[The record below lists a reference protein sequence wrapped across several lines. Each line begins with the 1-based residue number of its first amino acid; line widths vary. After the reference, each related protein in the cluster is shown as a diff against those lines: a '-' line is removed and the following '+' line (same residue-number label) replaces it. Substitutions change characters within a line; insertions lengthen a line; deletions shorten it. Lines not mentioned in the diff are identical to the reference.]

1 METLLDRAAQARTRE
16 SLGYGSALYVEALA
30 LDRGPFLAG
39 ESLSDSLL
47 EVRAA
52 LGNRVAAA
60 REDLLSTRLLAAS
73 DSEAEGL
80 LGQARALFASDPSRL
95 ARQGLLI
102 RALRRAGY
110 DDEANEIVSNS
121 PTHGAPQ
128 LLARDDTSQEL
139 RRIRLVGRERE
150 LDDLVS
156 MLSSRR
162 VITITGPDGV
172 GASSL
177 AREALQYTGLLAS
190 ADVIDL
196 SEVTS
201 QSDAL
206 ATFARASATE
216 PLGDPLVLEDV
227 LRGLEGSTLLLDNVD
242 VVSLGDMLRQVA
254 LRLDDR
260 TIITT
265 ARRPLA
271 MANEVVVPLAGL
283 AAGEP
288 GTASDQSRRAPGV
301 ELYLHR
307 AADAGHPVPPHELSN
322 VSELVRQLSGIPLY
336 LEVAA
341 NHHDGGRPSRLLQ
354 RSPLEYL
361 AEPRWDSGG
370 RRRVAT
376 EVFAQSRSALS
387 TTAQTLLHL
396 AAELDANTPD
406 LLLARALGEQP
417 SSSAFDELVIGH
429 FAFRPDGAVA
439 SLSLPPVVA
448 EISRSDVSAEQRSN
462 WRQSIR
468 AALGELSRQMLTRP
482 LAVPV
487 SPEASDYVRALQSS
501 VANALAWPDA
511 WASDEEHALAL
522 LLMVDAELDRSS
534 TQRIVD
540 AMAAASNGALD
551 PDLRFDLLRARLG
564 FALASSDTAE
574 VDRIVESDSE
584 LLPSVEPV
592 RHAAWL
598 IDSVFLA
605 LEDGRL
611 ADAEQ
616 QAHQAWNAA
625 TAAERTPAA
634 LTVRAARARMHAVR
648 LHRGIEEGA
657 AHALQAAALANL
669 TDTTESISAW
679 GEAAEVL
686 VSAGSTDL
694 AASLTRKA
702 AKNALRWNSPH
713 SLVYVLSLADIEL
726 SEGRIDECESIL
738 LLLLDRVWQRGDDR
752 YQKWCL
758 IRLALVAERVGDA
771 KQAATLLGASS
782 TISTAGGWDIDPDVN
797 DLQERLPAILG
808 GEAYREAFERGAA
821 APRGWI
827 ISLLDQPI
835 ELPTSLDADLLA
847 ALHL

>member
-1 METLLDRAAQARTRE
+1 
-16 SLGYGSALYVEALA
+16 
-30 LDRGPFLAG
+30 
-39 ESLSDSLL
+39 
-47 EVRAA
+47 
-52 LGNRVAAA
+52 
-60 REDLLSTRLLAAS
+60 
-73 DSEAEGL
+73 
-80 LGQARALFASDPSRL
+80 
-95 ARQGLLI
+95 
-102 RALRRAGY
+102 
-110 DDEANEIVSNS
+110 
-121 PTHGAPQ
+121 
-128 LLARDDTSQEL
+128 
-139 RRIRLVGRERE
+139 
-150 LDDLVS
+150 
-156 MLSSRR
+156 
-162 VITITGPDGV
+162 
-172 GASSL
+172 
-177 AREALQYTGLLAS
+177 
-190 ADVIDL
+190 
-196 SEVTS
+196 
-201 QSDAL
+201 
-206 ATFARASATE
+206 
-216 PLGDPLVLEDV
+216 
-227 LRGLEGSTLLLDNVD
+227 
-242 VVSLGDMLRQVA
+242 
-254 LRLDDR
+254 
-260 TIITT
+260 
-265 ARRPLA
+265 
-271 MANEVVVPLAGL
+271 
-283 AAGEP
+283 
-288 GTASDQSRRAPGV
+288 
-301 ELYLHR
+301 
-307 AADAGHPVPPHELSN
+307 
-322 VSELVRQLSGIPLY
+322 
-336 LEVAA
+336 
-341 NHHDGGRPSRLLQ
+341 
-354 RSPLEYL
+354 
-361 AEPRWDSGG
+361 
-370 RRRVAT
+370 
-376 EVFAQSRSALS
+376 
-387 TTAQTLLHL
+387 
-396 AAELDANTPD
+396 
-406 LLLARALGEQP
+406 
-417 SSSAFDELVIGH
+417 
-429 FAFRPDGAVA
+429 
-439 SLSLPPVVA
+439 
-448 EISRSDVSAEQRSN
+448 
-462 WRQSIR
+462 
-468 AALGELSRQMLTRP
+468 MLTRP

-534 TQRIVD
+534 TQRVVD
-540 AMAAASNGALD
+540 AMAAVSNGALD
-551 PDLRFDLLRARLG
+551 PDLRFDVLRARLG

-574 VDRIVESDSE
+574 VDRIVESVSQ
-584 LLPSVEPV
+584 LLASVEPV

-616 QAHQAWNAA
+616 QAHQAWTAA

-657 AHALQAAALANL
+657 AQALQAAALANL

-686 VSAGSTDL
+686 VSAGSTEL

-758 IRLALVAERVGDA
+758 IRLAHVAERVGDA
-771 KQAATLLGASS
+771 KQGATLLGASS